1 MTTMII
7 IMDGWQDPAGNAIF
21 VTADIENRV
30 LGSCDRAW
38 NMFSTNNTLLIKK
51 SCASILECA
60 LLPRALQEEEAK
72 VRSFMSTFQLSV
84 VDEEQQMNLLLPD
97 REIDRDIPAADSFV
111 PINE

>member
-1 MTTMII
+1 
-7 IMDGWQDPAGNAIF
+7 
-21 VTADIENRV
+21 
-30 LGSCDRAW
+30 
-38 NMFSTNNTLLIKK
+38 MFSTNNKLLIKQ
-51 SCASILECA
+51 SCASIFECA

-97 REIDRDIPAADSFV
+97 REIDRDKHAADSFA